1 MAINSTPNLGLAL
14 PDQGEWDGTWGTNLN
29 DQITTLI
36 DSAVAG
42 TTTLSADA
50 DVTLTDTNFAT
61 NQSRQAILRWT
72 ASNGAT
78 IRNITAPARSKA
90 YVVVN
95 DGTGSIVLRG
105 SGPTTGITIVVGE
118 RCVAA
123 WSGSDFTKVATSV
136 TDGVATLSFGS
147 TGLTPATPT
156 SGAVTVSGTLAVA
169 NGGTGITSFGAGVAA
184 FLGTPSSTNLAAAVT
199 DETGSG
205 ALVFAN
211 SPTLVTPAL
220 GTPVS
225 GILTNATGLP
235 LTTGVTGTLPV
246 ANGGTGVTSATG
258 TGSVVLSNSPTLVTP
273 TLVTPTLV
281 TPALGTPASG
291 TLTNATGLP
300 LTTGVTGTLPV
311 ANGGTGA
318 SSLTANNVLLGNG
331 TSAVQVVA
339 PSTSRNVL
347 TSNGTTWVSQAQ
359 NLELISTST
368 ISSSV
373 SFVDIT
379 ASPTTYVGLIINVT
393 RLLGSVSA
401 AEAQLNFLNTSGSP
415 FVDFL
420 KAARLTTGS
429 SAVTSASA
437 SSGTPIGLG
446 AIISTSGASFA
457 VNLQINLQFN
467 TETSSPFTGVQCTY
481 MASSVGDSK
490 AFSGVIS
497 ADSNSTQ
504 AGGVRLRFSSGN
516 IVGGTIKVY
525 GIRA

>member
-1 MAINSTPNLGLAL
+1 
-14 PDQGEWDGTWGTNLN
+14 
-29 DQITTLI
+29 
-36 DSAVAG
+36 
-42 TTTLSADA
+42 
-50 DVTLTDTNFAT
+50 
-61 NQSRQAILRWT
+61 
-72 ASNGAT
+72 
-78 IRNITAPARSKA
+78 
-90 YVVVN
+90 
-95 DGTGSIVLRG
+95 
-105 SGPTTGITIVVGE
+105 
-118 RCVAA
+118 
-123 WSGSDFTKVATSV
+123 
-136 TDGVATLSFGS
+136 
-147 TGLTPATPT
+147 
-156 SGAVTVSGTLAVA
+156 LAVA